1 VVLDDGES
9 DEEEESEEE
18 ESEEEEITKNQ
29 PQNKSVA
36 SNKTP
41 VVEKQ

>member
-1 VVLDDGES
+1 MVLDDGES

-29 PQNKSVA
+29 PQNKSVS